1 MTCMH
6 CKFRESIGGHLVCT
20 RHPPV
25 ASSPSTAAYFP
36 NIYDS
41 YSCGEYQELDPS
53 RLEGADELVA
63 SVEDHA
69 LGGEISCCVD
79 CVFCSQEQQP
89 DGMVLECRRNS
100 PLPAGY
106 HDRIWPSVKP
116 TDWCGDIKVY
126 VEG

>member
-1 MTCMH
+1 MTCID

-41 YSCGEYQELDPS
+41 YSCGEYQQFDPS
-53 RLEGADELVA
+53 GLNDVDELVPFT
-63 SVEDHA
+63 DGHA

-79 CVFCSQEQQP
+79 CVFCWKERQP
-89 DGMVLECRRNS
+89 DGWVYECRRNP
-100 PLPAGY
+100 PLPKGY
-106 HDRIWPSVKP
+106 TDRVFPAVNA